1 MLTYLSGFIRS
12 FIYYLIVARQL
23 KRQRKFMALELKPLL
38 DNAQNRNDG
47 SMDTDDFKKIN
58 LYGLAIPAVLGEA
71 FCSLRGKP
79 MTEKERMSVT
89 CLGGITGLFDD
100 LFDRKNLSPD
110 YIYQLLQHPSEKNAA
125 NINEKL
131 LVKLYTL
138 GLENSDKPELIK
150 TYAAKV
156 YEAQLMSLRQNAP
169 GLTRDE
175 ITQITFEKGGVSMPL
190 YRCGFGGEI
199 PEREYNLIYN
209 LGAIGQLENDIFDV
223 YKDHHS
229 GVQTLAT
236 TETDISQLRTIY
248 EKQLNKI
255 FGILEETSFRPRN
268 KKKFRLFVILV
279 VGSGFVCIDQLMRTS
294 KHTQGEFK
302 PGSYNRKDLIC
313 DMQHPFNI
321 LKLLHY
327 AAIYAKK

>member
-38 DNAQNRNDG
+38 DNAQSHNDG

-110 YIYQLLQHPSEKNAA
+110 YIYQLLQHPTEKNSA

-138 GLENSDKPELIK
+138 GLKNSDKPELIK

-169 GLTRDE
+169 GYQGSRYLLVGYGSRVHRGNRYPPSGLGT
-175 ITQITFEKGGVSMPL
+175 
-190 YRCGFGGEI
+190 GFRAGATSR
-199 PEREYNLIYN
+199 PETD
-209 LGAIGQLENDIFDV
+209 DIASP
-223 YKDHHS
+223 HS
-229 GVQTLAT
+229 GCGKAFM
-236 TETDISQLRTIY
+236 I
-248 EKQLNKI
+248 
-255 FGILEETSFRPRN
+255 
-268 KKKFRLFVILV
+268 
-279 VGSGFVCIDQLMRTS
+279 
-294 KHTQGEFK
+294 
-302 PGSYNRKDLIC
+302 
-313 DMQHPFNI
+313 
-321 LKLLHY
+321 
-327 AAIYAKK
+327 